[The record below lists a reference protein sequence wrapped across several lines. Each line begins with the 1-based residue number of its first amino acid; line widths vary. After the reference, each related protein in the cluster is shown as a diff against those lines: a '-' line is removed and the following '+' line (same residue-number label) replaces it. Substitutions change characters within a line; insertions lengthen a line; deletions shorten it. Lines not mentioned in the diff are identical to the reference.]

1 MVTLKH
7 LPHFRSWYLLLPAGL
22 ADGGGKHELPPK
34 VVEVDG
40 EEHMG
45 NLKGL
50 RGRMACYLVVSRSK
64 VKLYHRPS
72 FDMRGMCCGGCEG
85 NLDLLHQL
93 LLS

>member
-45 NLKGL
+45 NL
-50 RGRMACYLVVSRSK
+50 
-64 VKLYHRPS
+64 
-72 FDMRGMCCGGCEG
+72 CG
-85 NLDLLHQL
+85 QL
-93 LLS
+93 LVCC